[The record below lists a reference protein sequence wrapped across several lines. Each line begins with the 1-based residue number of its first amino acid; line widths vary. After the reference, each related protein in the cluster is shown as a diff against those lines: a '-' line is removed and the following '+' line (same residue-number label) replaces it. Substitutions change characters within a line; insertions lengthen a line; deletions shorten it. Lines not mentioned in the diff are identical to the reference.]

1 MCRPTSLTLPSQ
13 RQPCLPAFSR
23 ISHLARP
30 VTVTLPSKDLQD
42 LSSCH
47 HSHAGTQAITFF
59 LLIMENEWTLQKLLA
74 ILPASSPRLC
84 AAAPMASQPSL
95 HLAWP
100 PCLSWAPLGVAFT
113 PLPPSW
119 HLLSLTHEA
128 PSPQETM
135 SSLRAGP
142 SVTLFRV
149 SLKCSA
155 GLALGPACGHP
166 AMSLLQP
173 RAQHSPGCTYCV
185 ERQGYQPA
193 TSSVCFH
200 YKYHLF
206 SVTLSG

>member
-1 MCRPTSLTLPSQ
+1 MDIAEAPSYSFCFFPQTLCCGSNGLTTLTPS
-13 RQPCLPAFSR
+13 CL
-23 ISHLARP
+23 
-30 VTVTLPSKDLQD
+30 
-42 LSSCH
+42 
-47 HSHAGTQAITFF
+47 
-59 LLIMENEWTLQKLLA
+59 
-74 ILPASSPRLC
+74 ASSFLGSSGSRLY
-84 AAAPMASQPSL
+84 SPS
-95 HLAWP
+95 
-100 PCLSWAPLGVAFT
+100 
-113 PLPPSW
+113 PSW

-149 SLKCSA
+149 LLKYIA

-173 RAQHSPGCTYCV
+173 CAQHSPGCTYCV